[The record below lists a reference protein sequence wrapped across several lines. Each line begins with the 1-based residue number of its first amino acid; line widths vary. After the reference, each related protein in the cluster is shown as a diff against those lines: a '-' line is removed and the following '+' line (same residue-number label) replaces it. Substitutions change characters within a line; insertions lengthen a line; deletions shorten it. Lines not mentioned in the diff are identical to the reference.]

1 MGELRWGSLGRALV
15 DVLGV
20 VLLAVLPVTALVVVA
35 VASDRAGVLGHDFHE
50 SFLPAARA
58 VLHGGNPYGSTTLR
72 ALHAGTAFV
81 YPPVAAFLYAPVAL
95 LPATPAV
102 AVASALAAAAV
113 PATLWVLGVRDWRCY
128 GSALL
133 WMPVVSAIHL
143 AAISTLLALGVA
155 LAWRF
160 RDRGVIGGAIVGLV
174 IALKL
179 FLWPLGIWL
188 LAARRFRAIV
198 AAAVATVAFLLVPWA
213 AIGFAGFGSYPH
225 VLRQLSAVEAH
236 ESYTLAAAFEQLG
249 AASTAGEAVG
259 LLAGVLCLAAMRRS
273 ARRGGQERTIL
284 VLALALALLLSPIVW
299 MHYFSLLLVAVPLY
313 AAGFRAAWLLPIALG
328 AFPVLPGAAT
338 AWEIVAALCL
348 VAGSVVLAARG
359 PLPSHLLRM
368 RERRVSALPRSAAD
382 PLDLGVPS
390 TL

>member
-1 MGELRWGSLGRALV
+1 MGELRWGSLGRASV

-20 VLLAVLPVTALVVVA
+20 VLLAMLPVTALVVVA
-35 VASDRAGVLGHDFHE
+35 VSSERAGVLGYDFHE

-58 VLHGGNPYGSTTLR
+58 VLHGGNPYASTTLR

-95 LPATPAV
+95 LPGTSAV

-113 PATLWVLGVRDWRCY
+113 PATLLALGVRDWRCH

-133 WMPVVSAIHL
+133 WLPVVSAIHL

-160 RDRGVIGGAIVGLV
+160 RDRGVIGGVIVGLV

-188 LAARRFRAIV
+188 LAARRFRATV
-198 AAAVATVAFLLVPWA
+198 AAAAATVAFLLVPWA
-213 AIGFAGFGSYPH
+213 AIGFAGLGSYPH
-225 VLRQLSAVEAH
+225 VLRQLSAIEAR
-236 ESYTLAAAFEQLG
+236 ESYTLAAAVEQLG
-249 AASTAGEAVG
+249 ATSTAAQAAG
-259 LLAGVLCLAAMRRS
+259 LLAGLVCLFALARAAV
-273 ARRGGQERTIL
+273 RGGQERTVL

-313 AAGFRAAWLLPIALG
+313 AARFRVAWLLPVALG
-328 AFPVLPGAAT
+328 AFPVLPGAAS
-338 AWEIVAALCL
+338 AWEIVAALGL
-348 VAGSVVLAARG
+348 VAGSVVLAAREPRPAG
-359 PLPSHLLRM
+359 QLRG
-368 RERRVSALPRSAAD
+368 RGRRVAAI
-382 PLDLGVPS
+382 PEAAAAFDLGVPS
-390 TL
+390 T